1 MKTGMEEEYKIKR
14 HVTEHSDGS
23 KTYWDDLCD
32 DYGLSLMLT
41 ITHYDKNGKLIGK
54 PTILMGP

>member
-1 MKTGMEEEYKIKR
+1 MEDEYKIKR

-32 DYGLSLMLT
+32 DYGWSLMVT